1 MANSKS
7 VRTRGLFLG
16 FIIAFT
22 ITGWILLWTG
32 KATYELA
39 EQVRYLEP
47 RNFEEL
53 TLIIVGSG
61 GTTENPTRRGP
72 TIAIGHAREVLLID
86 AGRAVAEGLRNAEI
100 PVQQPRTVYLTSLL
114 AENTVGIDDLLL
126 TGWRAPRTA
135 PLRLV
140 GPPGT
145 RDLARGLLA
154 AHRIDIANE
163 GRFLGYP
170 EAGAQLEV
178 VEIDSDWSEER
189 DGMRVQALTLRD
201 GPYAAIA
208 YRFDDTDTSI
218 VVSSAA
224 WDREAFIEFARGVR
238 ILCLPGYSEGSLASA
253 IAAPEITEPERKQLQ
268 REAEALPTLAQAG
281 AIAARAGVYKLVL
294 VRLRPP
300 PIFERPLLQEVRQS
314 FNGILV
320 LGQDGEEITAASG
333 T

>member
-1 MANSKS
+1 MANPKS
-7 VRTRGLFLG
+7 LRTRGLFLG
-16 FIIAFT
+16 FIIAFS

-32 KATYELA
+32 KSTFELA
-39 EQVRYLEP
+39 DQVRYLEP
-47 RNFEEL
+47 RSFEEL
-53 TLIIVGSG
+53 TLITVGSG

-72 TIAIGHAREVLLID
+72 ALAIGHANEVLLVD

-100 PVQQPRTVYLTSLL
+100 PVQQPQTVYLTSLL

-126 TGWRAPRTA
+126 TGWRAPRTT

-145 RDLARGLLA
+145 RELARGLLA
-154 AHRIDIANE
+154 AHRTDIANE
-163 GRFLGYP
+163 GQFLNYP
-170 EAGAQLEV
+170 KAGAQIEV
-178 VEIDSDWSEER
+178 IEINADWSEER
-189 DGMRVQALTLRD
+189 DGLRVQALTLRN

-208 YRFDDTDTSI
+208 YRFDDADTSI

-224 WDREAFIEFARGVR
+224 WDREALIEFARGVR

-253 IAAPEITEPERKQLQ
+253 IAAPETTEQERKQLQ

-300 PIFERPLLQEVRQS
+300 PIFERPLLNEVRQS
-314 FNGILV
+314 FKGVLV
-320 LGQDGEEITAASG
+320 LGEDGEEITAASG
-333 T
+333 S